1 MTNILGFL
9 GRTIINIIKWS
20 IFWTFA
26 FNLLE
31 KGQKERAAER
41 EAMFEK
47 LRNRR

>member
-1 MTNILGFL
+1 MTNILRFI

-31 KGQKERAAER
+31 KGQKQRAAER
-41 EAMFEK
+41 ELMFEK
-47 LRNRR
+47 VRQRR